1 MSEETGAIKRHKGD
15 KPGPERMSKF
25 RKMML
30 NQGVVEQTLIDYLDE
45 KQRVRVEWRKR
56 AESLHIANASDND
69 AKEFPVIVGVKRLKK
84 DGK

>member
-15 KPGPERMSKF
+15 KPGPERMTRF

-56 AESLHIANASDND
+56 AKSLHIANASDND

>member
-1 MSEETGAIKRHKGD
+1 
-15 KPGPERMSKF
+15 
-25 RKMML
+25 ML

-84 DGK
+84 DGKQSLNPCIFLSVLEYVGLHRFRRKQYS